1 MRIEVKKFF
10 DETMDTSSYEGY
22 SFIFS
27 LTEAEQSNAVMVL
40 ANKLYNMII
49 NKIEDIDYREI
60 ERSDGDVTKFV
71 QYKRTKE
78 CIDTLMTIASQSKA
92 GVEDVAVIKQAL
104 QNLED
109 NKFIFVSGFK
119 NNVSI
124 IKNFYNSILMGIIAD
139 IGFMTTVCVEFIKN
153 PDSTMTLEMHNLQEY
168 QTRFGLVHRNL
179 IKFNDACAKGE
190 IAKAFNPLVSKKI
203 AHESIVLGL
212 GIGSLILLA
221 GIIVYIIIPILRDLT
236 YIFFSFRAHLS
247 DWFKLQEE
255 LLNANTIRLQSLKAK
270 NDKETK
276 KVIEAQKK
284 WAERMHKISEM
295 LAIKYVPAEKQAVRQ
310 SAIDSKTTV
319 KKDEIHDV
327 DDSNIDSLF

>member
-1 MRIEVKKFF
+1 MRVEVKKFF

-22 SFIFS
+22 SFIMS
-27 LTEAEQSNAVMVL
+27 LTEAQQGNAVMVL

-60 ERSDGDVTKFV
+60 ERSNGDVTKFV
-71 QYKRTKE
+71 QYKRTNE
-78 CIDTLMTIASQSKA
+78 CIDTLMTIASQSKE
-92 GVEDVAVIKQAL
+92 GIEEVAVIKQAMT
-104 QNLED
+104 NLEE
-109 NKFIFVSGFK
+109 NKAIFIAGFK

-124 IKNFYNSILMGIIAD
+124 IKNFYNAILMGIISD
-139 IGFMTTVCVEFIKN
+139 IGFMTTCCVEFIKN
-153 PDSTMTLEMHNLQEY
+153 PDSTMKLEIHNLQEF

-179 IKFNDACAKGE
+179 IKFNDACTKGE
-190 IAKAFNPLVSKKI
+190 LRKAFEPLVSNKI
-203 AHESIVLGL
+203 KHESIILGL

-255 LLNANTIRLQSLKAK
+255 LLEANTIRLQSLKAK
-270 NDKETK
+270 NDNETK
-276 KVIEAQKK
+276 KVIESQKK
-284 WAERMHKISEM
+284 WAERMRKISEM
-295 LAIKYVPAEKQAVRQ
+295 LAIKYVPAEKQAIKQ
-310 SAIDSKTTV
+310 SIIDSKTTV
-319 KKDEIHDV
+319 KKDEITDV

>member
-1 MRIEVKKFF
+1 MRTEVKKFF

-22 SFIFS
+22 SFIMS
-27 LTEAEQSNAVMVL
+27 LTEAEQTNAVMVL

-49 NKIEDIDYREI
+49 NKIENIDYREI
-60 ERSDGDVTKFV
+60 ERSNGDITKFV

-78 CIDTLMTIASQSKA
+78 CIDVLMTIAAQSKE
-92 GVEDVAVIKQAL
+92 GVEDVAVIKQAMT
-104 QNLED
+104 NLEEHKD
-109 NKFIFVSGFK
+109 LFIAGYK

-124 IKNFYNSILMGIIAD
+124 IKNFYNSIVLGIISD
-139 IGFMTTVCVEFIKN
+139 IGFMTTTCVEFIKN
-153 PDSTMTLEMHNLQEY
+153 PDSTMSLEMHNLQEY

-179 IKFNDACAKGE
+179 IKFNDACTKGE
-190 IAKAFNPLVSKKI
+190 ITKAFGPLVSKKI

-221 GIIVYIIIPILRDLT
+221 GVIVYVIIPILRDLT

-247 DWFKLQEE
+247 DWFKLQQE
-255 LLNANTIRLQSLKAK
+255 LLDANTIRLQSLKAK
-270 NDKETK
+270 NDKETN

-284 WAERMHKISEM
+284 WSERMRKISET
-295 LAIKYVPAEKQAVRQ
+295 LAIKYVPAEKAAVRQ
-310 SAIDSKTTV
+310 SVIDSKTTV
-319 KKDEIHDV
+319 KKDEIRDV